1 LLATLNAKLKTTLS
15 VKLLQFSLYKVKL
28 WKINTA
34 NAPKKRK
41 PFTLG
46 KNGRGDNFGLF
57 GISTITL
64 LNFVLKLLKIERMT
78 YDFAIIGGGIVG
90 AATFYKLQQKYPDKT
105 IVLLEKMAQLAD
117 HQTGHNSGVIHS
129 GLYYKPGSLKAKN
142 CIQGRHELVAFAK
155 EHGIA
160 HDVCGKVVVATDP
173 SELPHMEK
181 IFQIGLENK
190 IEGIKRLT
198 AEEVKEHEPFV
209 ECIGGI
215 WVPVTGI
222 IDFRGATEK
231 MVELALAI
239 QAKSAL
245 KLQHEVERIEKGEKY
260 SKLVTNQGTFEAEY
274 LIFCAGLQADRL
286 AKKDGVDLK
295 EKVVGFRG
303 DYYELT
309 EQGKH
314 KVKNLIYPVPNPDFP
329 FLGVHFTRMTDGEI
343 ECGPNAV
350 FTFKREGYGKTD
362 FSLRDT
368 WDALTY
374 KGTWR
379 LFFQNMSF
387 GINEYR
393 RAFSKKLFLK
403 TLQRMVPSLTMDD
416 LRPGRAGV
424 RALLLREDG
433 DTRDDFRI
441 EYHGKSIHVLN
452 APSPAATAS
461 LAIGGYIVEE
471 AEKHFHLS

>member
-1 LLATLNAKLKTTLS
+1 MAFDIA
-15 VKLLQFSLYKVKL
+15 V
-28 WKINTA
+28 
-34 NAPKKRK
+34 
-41 PFTLG
+41 
-46 KNGRGDNFGLF
+46 
-57 GISTITL
+57 
-64 LNFVLKLLKIERMT
+64 
-78 YDFAIIGGGIVG
+78 IGGGIVG
-90 AATFYKLQQKYPDKT
+90 AATLYKLQLKYPHLS
-105 IVLLEKMAQLAD
+105 IVLIEKMDKLAD

-129 GLYYKPGSLKAKN
+129 GLYYKPGSLKARN
-142 CIQGRHELVAFAK
+142 CIQGRKELVAFAK
-155 EHGIA
+155 EHGIK

-173 SELPHMEK
+173 SELPFMDK
-181 IFQIGLENK
+181 IFQTGLQNG
-190 IEGIKRLT
+190 IEGIRKLT
-198 AEEVKEHEPFV
+198 AEEVKEYEPFV
-209 ECIGGI
+209 ESIGGI
-215 WVPVTGI
+215 HVPVTGI

-239 QAKSAL
+239 NPNSELRLNTEVTDVK
-245 KLQHEVERIEKGEKY
+245 KLANSSIIQTDKGDVEARY
-260 SKLVTNQGTFEAEY
+260 LV
-274 LIFCAGLQADRL
+274 FCAGLQADRL
-286 AKKDGVDLK
+286 AKKDGVKLK

-329 FLGVHFTRMTDGEI
+329 FLGVHFTRMTDGEV

-362 FSLRDT
+362 FSFRDT

-374 KGTWR
+374 KGTWK
-379 LFFQNMSF
+379 LFFKNMSF

-403 TLQRMVPSLTMDD
+403 TLQRMIPSLTMDD
-416 LRPGRAGV
+416 IKPGRAGV
-424 RALLLREDG
+424 RALLLAQDG

-441 EYHGKSIHVLN
+441 EYHGNSIHVLN

-461 LAIGGYIVEE
+461 LAIGGYIAEE
-471 AEKHFHLS
+471 VEKHFKL

>member
-1 LLATLNAKLKTTLS
+1 
-15 VKLLQFSLYKVKL
+15 
-28 WKINTA
+28 
-34 NAPKKRK
+34 
-41 PFTLG
+41 
-46 KNGRGDNFGLF
+46 
-57 GISTITL
+57 
-64 LNFVLKLLKIERMT
+64 MT
-78 YDFAIIGGGIVG
+78 YDVAIIGGGIVG
-90 AATFYKLQQKYPDKT
+90 AATFYKLQKKNPNLK
-105 IVLLEKMAQLAD
+105 IVLIEKMNQLAD

-129 GLYYKPGSLKAKN
+129 GLYYKPGSLKARN

-155 EHGIA
+155 EYGIK
-160 HDVCGKVVVATDP
+160 HDICGKVVVATDP
-173 SELPHMEK
+173 SELPNMEK
-181 IFQIGLENK
+181 VFQTGLENK
-190 IEGIKRLT
+190 IEGIEKIT
-198 AEEVKEHEPFV
+198 ADQVKEHEPHV
-209 ECIGGI
+209 ESIGGI
-215 WVPVTGI
+215 WVPCTGI

-231 MVELALAI
+231 MAELALAMN
-239 QAKSAL
+239 SESSMRL
-245 KLQHEVERIEKGEKY
+245 GEEVIGIEKGEET
-260 SKLVTNQGTFEAEY
+260 STVVTNKNKYTAKY
-274 LIFCAGLQADRL
+274 LVFCAGLQADRL

-309 EQGKH
+309 EEAKY
-314 KVKNLIYPVPNPDFP
+314 KVKNLIYPIPNPDFP

-362 FSLRDT
+362 FSMRDT

-374 KGTWR
+374 GGTWK
-379 LFFQNMSF
+379 LFFNNMSF

-416 LRPGRAGV
+416 IKPGRAGV
-424 RALLLREDG
+424 RALLLAQDG

-441 EYHGKSIHVLN
+441 EYHGRSIHVLN

-461 LAIGGYIVEE
+461 LAIGGYIAEE
-471 AEKHFHLS
+471 AEKHFGLK

>member
-1 LLATLNAKLKTTLS
+1 M
-15 VKLLQFSLYKVKL
+15 
-28 WKINTA
+28 I
-34 NAPKKRK
+34 
-41 PFTLG
+41 
-46 KNGRGDNFGLF
+46 
-57 GISTITL
+57 
-64 LNFVLKLLKIERMT
+64 
-78 YDFAIIGGGIVG
+78 YDVAIIGGGIVG
-90 AATFYKLQQKYPDKT
+90 AATLYKMQTRYPDLK
-105 IVLLEKMAQLAD
+105 IALIEKEELLAD

-129 GLYYKPGSLKAKN
+129 GLYYTPGSLKAKN

-173 SELPHMEK
+173 EEIPRMEK
-181 IFQIGLENK
+181 IFQTGLENG
-190 IEGIKRLT
+190 IEGIKMLT
-198 AEEVKEHEPFV
+198 AEEVKEIEPFCESV
-209 ECIGGI
+209 GGI
-215 WVPVTGI
+215 HVPCTGI
-222 IDFRGATEK
+222 IDFRGATDK
-231 MVELALAI
+231 MAELALKT
-239 QAKSAL
+239 QKESKVFL
-245 KLQHEVERIEKGEKY
+245 GYEVKDIEKKEGT
-260 SKLVTNQGTFEAEY
+260 SVVVTQKNSTDNYRVEAKH
-274 LIFCAGLQADRL
+274 LIFCAGLEADRL
-286 AKKDGVDLK
+286 AKKDGVKLK

-314 KVKNLIYPVPNPDFP
+314 KIKHLIYPVPNPDFP
-329 FLGVHFTRMTDGEI
+329 FLGVHFTRMTNGEI

-362 FSLRDT
+362 FSWRDT

-374 KGTWR
+374 KGTWK
-379 LFFQNMSF
+379 LFFKNMKF

-416 LRPGRAGV
+416 LKPGRSGV
-424 RALLLREDG
+424 RALLLRQDG

-441 EYHGKSIHVLN
+441 EYHDNSIHVLN

-461 LAIGGYIVEE
+461 LSIGGYVTDIAEE
-471 AEKHFHLS
+471 RFGLK

>member
-1 LLATLNAKLKTTLS
+1 MAFDIA
-15 VKLLQFSLYKVKL
+15 V
-28 WKINTA
+28 
-34 NAPKKRK
+34 
-41 PFTLG
+41 
-46 KNGRGDNFGLF
+46 
-57 GISTITL
+57 
-64 LNFVLKLLKIERMT
+64 
-78 YDFAIIGGGIVG
+78 IGGGIVG
-90 AATFYKLQQKYPDKT
+90 AATLYKLQVKYPHLS
-105 IVLLEKMAQLAD
+105 IVLIEKMDKLAD

-129 GLYYKPGSLKAKN
+129 GLYYKPGSLKARN
-142 CIQGRHELVAFAK
+142 CIQGRKELVAFAK
-155 EHGIA
+155 EHGIK

-173 SELPHMEK
+173 SELPFMEK
-181 IFQIGLENK
+181 IFQTGLQNG
-190 IEGIKRLT
+190 IEGIRKLT
-198 AEEVKEHEPFV
+198 AEEVKEYEPFV
-209 ECIGGI
+209 ESIGGI
-215 WVPVTGI
+215 HVPVTGI

-239 QAKSAL
+239 NPNSELQLNTEVTDVK
-245 KLQHEVERIEKGEKY
+245 KLASSSIIQTNKGDIEARY
-260 SKLVTNQGTFEAEY
+260 LV
-274 LIFCAGLQADRL
+274 FCAGLQADRL
-286 AKKDGVDLK
+286 AKKDGVKLK

-309 EQGKH
+309 DQGKH

-362 FSLRDT
+362 FSFRDT

-374 KGTWR
+374 KGTWM
-379 LFFQNMSF
+379 LFFKNMSF

-403 TLQRMVPSLTMDD
+403 TLQRMIPSLTMDD
-416 LRPGRAGV
+416 IKPGRAGV
-424 RALLLREDG
+424 RALLLAQDG

-441 EYHGKSIHVLN
+441 EYHGNSIHVLN

-461 LAIGGYIVEE
+461 LAIGGYIAEE
-471 AEKHFHLS
+471 VEKHFKL